1 MNVSIADLY
10 ATAVL
15 LAAAMILL
23 FVYLVF
29 RRTELVVYTVSG
41 KNSIQL
47 PLSRRIAGSAEA
59 FMAEVEAQIEGAT
72 SSTAR
77 SSPIEF

>member
-1 MNVSIADLY
+1 
-10 ATAVL
+10 
-15 LAAAMILL
+15 MILL

-29 RRTELVVYTVSG
+29 RRTELVVYTLSG
-41 KNSIQL
+41 KNSIPL

-72 SSTAR
+72 SKTAQP
-77 SSPIEF
+77 SPIEF